1 MFNGTLDVSGTLATN
16 CGTDF
21 SNDATVINFKYYC
34 DGLLISIVGCLGLI
48 GNLIAVIVLAR
59 PKLRDCFHQLLL
71 ALATFDILYIT
82 FGGLNYTFKAFE
94 ANNEAFILAFPII
107 FPFTN
112 ITMNATI
119 FMTMAIS
126 IERFLGICYPLH
138 LPPHN
143 RKSWFYILPV
153 LILSFVLNIP
163 KFLEGKIHWYQEKPA
178 GSHWDPE
185 DELNHTEDEF
195 DHYELNRTE
204 LDGWNWL
211 ELDDEEVSVS
221 VPAYQIAYRATELR
235 RNSNYIKFYRTY
247 FRIFSTAVI
256 PFLALIFINLR
267 IIVDLSHVK
276 PKRFGSHRKLWKE
289 MNMFLV
295 LLCIV
300 VIFICCHVPRVV
312 IDIWE
317 FSHVES
323 IVQCNELMRAGQ
335 ADHPFLP
342 PKWIEC
348 LTHISH
354 FTGGSHR
361 QLICFTN
368 LTPPLSRLTNSIS
381 RGNF

>member
-1 MFNGTLDVSGTLATN
+1 MFNVSLDVSGTPV
-16 CGTDF
+16 GTDCGLDF
-21 SNDATVINFKYYC
+21 SEDPTVINFKYYC
-34 DGLLISIVGCLGLI
+34 DGLLISVVGCLGLV
-48 GNLIAVIVLAR
+48 GNLIAVVVLAR
-59 PKLRDCFHQLLL
+59 PRLRDCFHQLLL

-82 FGGLNYTFKAFE
+82 FGGLKYTFAAFE
-94 ANNEAFILAFPII
+94 ANNEAFTLSLPII
-107 FPFTN
+107 FPFTS

-153 LILSFVLNIP
+153 LLLSFLFNIP
-163 KFLEGKIHWYQEKPA
+163 KFLEGKIHWYPVDPV
-178 GSHWDPE
+178 DPE
-185 DELNHTEDEF
+185 DGFNHF
-195 DHYELNRTE
+195 ELNRTI
-204 LDGWNWL
+204 LDYDL
-211 ELDDEEVSVS
+211 YDEKVSVS
-221 VPAYQIAYRATELR
+221 VPAFRATELR
-235 RNSNYIKFYRTY
+235 QDSNYIKFYRTY
-247 FRIFSTAVI
+247 FRLFSTAVI
-256 PFLALIFINLR
+256 PFLALIFINAR
-267 IIVDLSHVK
+267 IIVDLTHVK

-323 IVQCNELMRAGQ
+323 IVACNELRRT
-335 ADHPFLP
+335 FLP

-348 LTHISH
+348 LNHVSH
-354 FTGGSHR
+354 FTGDFR
-361 QLICFTN
+361 QIRIA
-368 LTPPLSRLTNSIS
+368 LTLF
-381 RGNF
+381 NFVDQYLLWMR

>member
-1 MFNGTLDVSGTLATN
+1 MFNGTLDVSGTLATD

-21 SNDATVINFKYYC
+21 TNDKTVVNFKYYC
-34 DGLLISIVGCLGLI
+34 DGLLISVVGSLGLI

-71 ALATFDILYIT
+71 ALAIFDILYIT
-82 FGGLNYTFKAFE
+82 FGGLKYTFKAFE
-94 ANNEAFILAFPII
+94 ANNEAFTLALPII

-153 LILSFVLNIP
+153 LLLSFVLNIP
-163 KFLEGKIHWYQEKPA
+163 KFLEGKIHWY
-178 GSHWDPE
+178 DE
-185 DELNHTEDEF
+185 DELNHTDEDF
-195 DHYELNRTE
+195 NHYELNRTE
-204 LDGWNWL
+204 MEDYVYDEDGSVI
-211 ELDDEEVSVS
+211 VSAWDPAR
-221 VPAYQIAYRATELR
+221 PAYLPTELR
-235 RNSNYIKFYRTY
+235 KDSNYIKFYRTY
-247 FRIFSTAVI
+247 FRILSTAVI

-300 VIFICCHVPRVV
+300 VTFICCHVPRVV

-323 IVQCNELMRAGQ
+323 IVQCNELMREGLSDQ
-335 ADHPFLP
+335 PFLP

-348 LTHISH
+348 LNHISH
-354 FTGGSHR
+354 FTGDNLTDS
-361 QLICFTN
+361 QCISTTN
-368 LTPPLSRLTNSIS
+368 LL
-381 RGNF
+381 F